1 MTSPNGHRMRQ
12 VPMKHTWSATL
23 WISKDGE
30 AWKRYFNPVNGEWHW
45 DEDGSVSPAE
55 GDGGAMG
62 LYLDRGFT
70 ALEVVIALAWLHR
83 EPNTPMRVEMKEG
96 KPPHA
101 KYIRWV
107 EMEEHEE
114 EVTINGEKW
123 TPLRRWRCGLVPCTE
138 GYEIS
143 NHGRLKSP
151 SREVTSGFWF
161 EGIAGPTRLAAVK
174 DCGLVDLWV
183 AAKLIVAA
191 VYLKPYVKLT
201 VDAMVT
207 GKTPRDLMQ
216 VPGVSIQL
224 DTAWSYFRQAAE
236 FMPPRLLWQVAERVV
251 DMHLLKLLLQ
261 MKKEQDERLGGQLN
275 PLMEVVQDRLPLRSE
290 FWKVE
295 GQMGML
301 AFARLAVVKVGGV

>member
-1 MTSPNGHRMRQ
+1 
-12 VPMKHTWSATL
+12 MKHTWSSTL

-30 AWKRYFNPVNGEWHW
+30 AWKRYYNPISKAWHW
-45 DEDGSVSPAE
+45 GDEGALDFVE
-55 GDGGAMG
+55 GDQGNMG

-83 EPNTPMRVEMKEG
+83 EPDTPMRVEVKEG
-96 KPPHA
+96 KPLHA

-114 EVTINGEKW
+114 EGAIKGEKW
-123 TPLRRWRCGLVPCTE
+123 TPLRRWRCGLVPCAE

-143 NHGRLKSP
+143 NRGRLKSP
-151 SREVTSGFWF
+151 GGEVTAGFWF
-161 EGIAGPTRLAAVK
+161 EGMAGPTRFAAVK

-183 AAKLIVAA
+183 AAKLIEAF
-191 VYLKPYVKLT
+191 VYLRPYVKLT

-207 GKTPRDLMQ
+207 GKTPRDLTQ
-216 VPGVSIQL
+216 VPGVSVEL

-251 DMHLLKLLLQ
+251 DKYLLRLLLEMQ
-261 MKKEQDERLGGQLN
+261 KEDDERLGGQLN
-275 PLMEVVQDRLPLRSE
+275 PLMEVVQDRLPARSE
-290 FWKVE
+290 FWRID

-301 AFARLAVVKVGGV
+301 AFARLTVVKVGDSHR